1 MRQRRSQ
8 GGFSLVELMVAS
20 VIGLLIAAALTAIFV
35 ANSRSRT
42 EIDQSHMQI
51 ENGRYALEL
60 LSEEIRLAGFYAN
73 LPMGGTNQVP
83 ASPCA
88 ITLATLGWRT
98 TPTPLQVP
106 TPVQVFTAAVGC
118 LTDRDDDWPAIA
130 IRRLSTEA
138 VAPAA
143 VSATE
148 RYLQVSACESDPVAT
163 RQILGD
169 SADDFTLRNMTCDA
183 LAPVRRLMQRTY
195 FVAPCSNCG
204 SDSIPSLKRVELAG
218 GALELRTLVEG
229 IQALAFDLG
238 FDTNLDGA
246 PDVWRTGLDGVANS
260 PQNDWSNV
268 MTVRIHVLTR
278 SLAAT
283 PGYTD
288 TRVYDLGLAGTV
300 GPFNDA
306 FKRRVYS
313 SVVRLNNPAG
323 RRE

>member
-1 MRQRRSQ
+1 MRQRRLQ
-8 GGFSLVELMVAS
+8 RGFSLVELMVAS

-42 EIDQSHMQI
+42 EIDQSHLQI

-60 LSEEIRLAGFYAN
+60 LTEELRLAGFFAN
-73 LPMGGTNQVP
+73 MPIGGADQVT

-88 ITLATLGWRT
+88 TTLAALGWRV
-98 TPTPLQVP
+98 TPAPMQVP
-106 TPVQVFTAAVGC
+106 TPIQVFAASVGC

-138 VAPAA
+138 IAPAA
-143 VSATE
+143 VSSTE

-163 RQILGD
+163 RQIIGD

-183 LAPVRRLMQRTY
+183 LVPVRRLMQRAY

-204 SDSIPSLKRVELAG
+204 SDSIPSLKRVELVG

-229 IQALAFDLG
+229 IEALALDLG

-246 PDVWRTGLDGVANS
+246 PDAWRTGLDGVVNS
-260 PQNDWSNV
+260 PENDWSNV
-268 MTVRIHVLTR
+268 MAVRIHVLTR
-278 SLAAT
+278 SLEAT
-283 PGYTD
+283 RGYTD
-288 TRVYDLGLAGTV
+288 TRVYDLGLAGTA